1 MAEPSD
7 LQHDD
12 SGAADGLDRDIDGG
26 LEGFVDALVSHQ
38 RDVYA
43 FIGTLLPQAADIED
57 VYQQTCLAL
66 WKKRHQYDPRRAFF
80 PWACGFAK
88 NEALKQIR
96 RSSRQVQLTAG
107 MLELLAGAA
116 LADPRA
122 EDRRVALDACLD
134 KLPRPQRE
142 LLRTCYE
149 GSRPIKAIAS
159 SMTISAAALTM
170 RLQRI
175 RQTVV
180 RCVEKTLAAWEGS

>member
-12 SGAADGLDRDIDGG
+12 RGAADGLDRDIDGG

-43 FIGTLLPQAADIED
+43 FIATLLPQAADIED

-66 WKKRHQYDPRRAFF
+66 WKKRHQHDSRRAFF

-88 NEALKQIR
+88 NEALKQIH
-96 RSSRQVQLTAG
+96 RSRRQVQLTAG

-134 KLPRPQRE
+134 KLPRTRQR
-142 LLRTCYE
+142 CYP
-149 GSRPIKAIAS
+149 RLQKRQAS
-159 SMTISAAALTM
+159 SGMYL
-170 RLQRI
+170 RR
-175 RQTVV
+175 VV
-180 RCVEKTLAAWEGS
+180 RNHEQLAAKVKCTPRGDEGP

>member
-66 WKKRHQYDPRRAFF
+66 WKKRHQYDPRRAFSLG
-80 PWACGFAK
+80 PA
-88 NEALKQIR
+88 ALPR
-96 RSSRQVQLTAG
+96 TRPSSRSADRAG
-107 MLELLAGAA
+107 
-116 LADPRA
+116 
-122 EDRRVALDACLD
+122 
-134 KLPRPQRE
+134 
-142 LLRTCYE
+142 
-149 GSRPIKAIAS
+149 
-159 SMTISAAALTM
+159 
-170 RLQRI
+170 
-175 RQTVV
+175 
-180 RCVEKTLAAWEGS
+180 RCS